1 MVTFWML
8 KINSYSARMF
18 SEIVWPLMKADW
30 TLSTKELIRLSLEA
44 KMLYVDDF
52 ERSVDE
58 TNWEQVSNLIS
69 TILLRNEDNISLVD
83 AFQVRIPWEEIVVGT
98 EHIILGNV
106 KVFLKKR
113 KLEGIGP
120 WCLICTQVKSR
131 SFNFL
136 HRKRGFQRTKFNLR
150 FEVEE
155 MYPISKQPEAS
166 LRSKEQTKV
175 ILEGHPYLTNPFN
188 PTTHWN
194 DVTNMIWGFLI
205 AWPLFFIYITK
216 WP

>member
-1 MVTFWML
+1 MVTFWMI
-8 KINSYSARMF
+8 KINSYSARML

-69 TILLRNEDNISLVD
+69 TILLRNEDTISLVD

-106 KVFLKKR
+106 KVFLKKKESWKAMGPGALSAPKSKVALLISSIEKGASKELRSTWGLRWKRCIQLANNR
-113 KLEGIGP
+113 KPL
-120 WCLICTQVKSR
+120 LDLKSR
-131 SFNFL
+131 
-136 HRKRGFQRTKFNLR
+136 RK
-150 FEVEE
+150 
-155 MYPISKQPEAS
+155 
-166 LRSKEQTKV
+166 
-175 ILEGHPYLTNPFN
+175 
-188 PTTHWN
+188 
-194 DVTNMIWGFLI
+194 
-205 AWPLFFIYITK
+205 
-216 WP
+216 